1 MSGPP
6 FFKNSPVLILVI
18 GDPRVSK
25 SFPLLTYQ
33 ERREENLVSA
43 LASAFLYMTLAA
55 TGLGLGSHW
64 ASMVAGPFMSAMV
77 ADLLGIPEGYDIYD
91 MMGLGFPAMEPK
103 PRLVRDRDAMIH
115 HGRFD
120 PAKYRNDAQIEEWL
134 VSLRG

>member
-77 ADLLGIPEGYDIYD
+77 ADLLGIPEGYHIYD

-115 HGRFD
+115 HERFD